1 MRGRHTNS
9 IPCFEASLLKISV
22 SSRGTSGTTSPANK
36 CTMKNLIKSYNK
48 TNNIGTGEKESKHF
62 PYLLGDD
69 WVDISFFFSVNAN
82 KFIIKLYFLIFF
94 CFCKMDSS
102 TRFYSEEAH
111 ANHFYK
117 KRRTIIHKNL
127 LITQFLANTL
137 HLLRKISEF
146 KSKWKVKSF
155 Q

>member
-9 IPCFEASLLKISV
+9 IPCFEASLLRISV

-36 CTMKNLIKSYNK
+36 CTMKNLIKSYYK
-48 TNNIGTGEKESKHF
+48 TNNIGTGEKKSKHL
-62 PYLLGDD
+62 PYLLGVD
-69 WVDISFFFSVNAN
+69 WVVYHFFFSVNAN
-82 KFIIKLYFLIFF
+82 KFITKLYFLIFC
-94 CFCKMDSS
+94 CFCKIDSALD
-102 TRFYSEEAH
+102 YSGEAH

-117 KRRTIIHKNL
+117 KRRKIIYKNW

-137 HLLRKISEF
+137 RLLPMISDF
-146 KSKWKVKSF
+146 NSKWKVKSF